1 MKKTVHV
8 PESCASNSGG
18 TFKGARPVQGKCARR
33 QSIWASFKS
42 LAIGIFAAAVL
53 LVHPTE
59 GNTFTDRAGITW
71 QYELIGR
78 NATLTAIA
86 QKDAYDYITIPSKVD
101 GYTVVAL
108 GASLFE
114 GCTEITGVSIPYG
127 VREIGNYA
135 FWGCASLEE
144 VTLPYGV
151 STLGDQVFFNCA
163 GLSEMT
169 LPATLEK
176 IGLAAFGNT
185 GIAKFKVDTQNQ
197 FYAVKGDLLC
207 DKSGKT
213 VVACPN
219 ALKATVV
226 TVPSGVEEIGNG
238 AFYGCSQLSRVSLPA
253 TVKSIGRAAFG
264 ECENLQAVGMA
275 TGLKTIDDYAFAY
288 CSGLSSVTI
297 PSGVTRIGDNAFED
311 CTALVSVSI
320 PASVVEVGA
329 WVFDGCNAALFD
341 HTTFPNFLLV
351 DGWIVG
357 YEEDKIPQGNL
368 VLNKGRGIAAYVFN
382 GTGLSK
388 VTINVA
394 YKGIGKGAFARCT
407 DLFAVDVKSTL
418 NYLGDGAFY
427 ECTSLDTVSLPSN
440 IAYMGKEAFGG
451 CWDLKKDGFII
462 VNNVLYGYQA
472 DEPDTSKGKVAVPSG
487 VTRISKGAFYGDSGL
502 RSVVIPDSVKTID
515 VEAFAD
521 CDELQRVQIGKG
533 ATDITWFDVST
544 DTSWCDDWFQNATG
558 RTREPRSFCNCQELG
573 TVEISSQNPAFM
585 TVDDFICDKSGG
597 TLLYCPPNMAQ
608 VQTPRNVRNIAPG
621 AFYRSFTIQGLSFGG
636 SVTNIGRNAFQECY
650 YLTNVELPV
659 GLISIDQ
666 YAFNW
671 CEGLENIRIPHTVK
685 YIGYGAFRGCI
696 SLEEVL
702 VAENIDEDV
711 IDLGAAFLDFDVD
724 DIEVYK
730 LTYKIVFHRYD
741 GSADTT
747 ETIEVNADE
756 TIRLTSLNR
765 LGWARRG
772 YDFKGWATSRA
783 KADSGT
789 IWKLDWAKVTN
800 AIAIGKTLHIYAV
813 WAVASDSY
821 AIYFVRNDGA
831 GTWRTIGFKHGV
843 STAIPTIK
851 ALGWARR
858 GYVFKGWSLTT
869 ADARNNKIWKPD
881 GAKIATAAAQGK
893 TLTVYASWA
902 IAPDYYA
909 IQFNKN
915 DGSGKWRSV
924 GFKWGENT
932 KLPTLDKG
940 LGWDRSATGY
950 AFVGWSTNPKGS
962 IWKGDGAVVA
972 SPVAK
977 GKVLQ
982 VYALWTYVGVY
993 QVAAAKTE
1001 DGGNVS
1007 GESNQVQSEP
1017 TQTATQ
1023 QVVADGAGHSAVAA
1037 GCVALAGAPAA
1048 DEDSLT
1054 YLYGALEDGTGQY
1067 WLCLWD
1073 LSDATTG
1080 LLRVV
1085 IEDGEALTTTW
1096 CDVDRVGEMLLLS
1109 TEDGDVAVISSDGT
1123 ARLL

>member
-1 MKKTVHV
+1 MINAVHV
-8 PESCASNSGG
+8 PMSRVSDQGAALSRTRFASVCQ
-18 TFKGARPVQGKCARR
+18 ARKPSMRMRLKTLG
-33 QSIWASFKS
+33 
-42 LAIGIFAAAVL
+42 LGIFAAVL
-53 LVHPTE
+53 LFAHPAVGE
-59 GNTFTDRAGITW
+59 TFVDRAGITW
-71 QYELIGR
+71 EYELIGR

-86 QKDAYDYITIPSKVD
+86 EQDAFDYITIPSKVD

-127 VREIGNYA
+127 VREIGDYA
-135 FWGCASLEE
+135 FWDCASLEE

-151 STLGDQVFFNCA
+151 STLGDQVFFNCV

-185 GIAKFKVDTQNQ
+185 SIAKFKVDTQNQ
-197 FYAVKGDLLC
+197 FYVVKGDLLC

-311 CTALVSVSI
+311 CTGLASVSI

-487 VTRISKGAFYGDSGL
+487 VTRISKGAFFGDSGL
-502 RSVVIPDSVKTID
+502 RSVVVPDSVKTID
-515 VEAFAD
+515 VEAFTD

-650 YLTNVELPV
+650 NLSKVTLPT
-659 GLISIDQ
+659 GLVSIDQ

-671 CEGLENIRIPHTVK
+671 CEGLESIRIPHTVTS
-685 YIGYGAFRGCI
+685 IGYGAFRGCTA
-696 SLEEVL
+696 LEKVQ
-702 VAENIDEDV
+702 VAETIDEDA
-711 IDLGAAFLDFDVD
+711 IDLGAAFLDFDID
-724 DIEVYK
+724 DIEYYK
-730 LTYKIVFHRYD
+730 LTYKIVFHRND
-741 GSADTT
+741 GSTDTS
-747 ETIEVNADE
+747 ETIEVKADE
-756 TIRLTSLNR
+756 TIRLTSLSK

-772 YDFKGWATSRA
+772 YDFKGWATSIA
-783 KADSGT
+783 KANSGT
-789 IWKLDWAKVTN
+789 VWKQDWGKVTN
-800 AIAIGKTLHIYAV
+800 AIAIGRTLHIYAV
-813 WAVASDSY
+813 WAVANDSY
-821 AIYFVRNDGA
+821 AIYFIRNDGA

-843 STAIPTIK
+843 TTAIPTL
-851 ALGWARR
+851 ANGFGWARR

-869 ADARNNKIWKPD
+869 ADARNNKIWKAD
-881 GAKIATAAAQGK
+881 GAKVATAAAKGSV
-893 TLTVYASWA
+893 LTVYASWA
-902 IAPDYYA
+902 VASDSYA

-924 GFKWGENT
+924 GFKHGVKT
-932 KLPTLDKG
+932 QLSSLAA
-940 LGWDRSATGY
+940 LGWDRSDTGY

-962 IWKGDGAVVA
+962 IWKSDRGVVA

-982 VYALWTYVGVY
+982 VYAIWIYIGANQT
-993 QVAAAKTE
+993 AKTSE
-1001 DGGNVS
+1001 AAGKGDGDAQKCAKAKMSCRPSTSASEGISLPVRFCGVFMDGVGSYDIMLEVMDNAGMMFGHAQINTLDSMFNCECSAVTLDGRLVVSIDGGVL
-1007 GESNQVQSEP
+1007 VHV
-1017 TQTATQ
+1017 TAEGY
-1023 QVVADGAGHSAVAA
+1023 A
-1037 GCVALAGAPAA
+1037 
-1048 DEDSLT
+1048 
-1054 YLYGALEDGTGQY
+1054 
-1067 WLCLWD
+1067 
-1073 LSDATTG
+1073 
-1080 LLRVV
+1080 
-1085 IEDGEALTTTW
+1085 
-1096 CDVDRVGEMLLLS
+1096 EML
-1109 TEDGDVAVISSDGT
+1109 
-1123 ARLL
+1123 